1 MVDRGEAV
9 VWLALALIIILYV
22 RRDTRRRGFDVLCW
36 GGGGGKERRGQDS
49 FPTCKPPAT
58 SVLRRTLPVSTTGLL
73 ILEEVY
79 NLKQTVYHQETAHQH
94 VLPHLFPSVPDSFK
108 SV

>member
-1 MVDRGEAV
+1 MVDRGEVV
-9 VWLALALIIILYV
+9 VWLALALIILYV
-22 RRDTRRRGFDVLCW
+22 RRDTRRRGFDVLCE
-36 GGGGGKERRGQDS
+36 GGGGQDS
-49 FPTCKPPAT
+49 FSTCKPPAT
-58 SVLRRTLPVSTTGLL
+58 SVPCRTLPVSTTGLL

-79 NLKQTVYHQETAHQH
+79 NLEQTVYQKTAHQY